1 MLQLAKKH
9 LVTIG
14 LGITITLFAVPIHSQ
29 AAGLEDGLTS
39 KQEKFINEIAP
50 HAQKVQKEHGI
61 LASITISQA
70 ILESNW
76 GESKLAKDGNNLFG
90 IKGSYQGAS
99 IKLPTKEHNGF
110 VWVGTDAVFR
120 AYPGWYESMNDHA
133 LLFVKGP
140 SWNPHLYGGLIKEYD
155 FEKAAIAL
163 GKTGYSSD
171 PEYAAKLIELIKK
184 ANLNKYD
191 TVYSER
197 VSDKAIKATG
207 EVAVKDNCYVWSAP
221 GGTKGAKPVV
231 STTKYFGRQVSIN
244 QEVKVTD
251 SNISWYHIHQ
261 NGESIGWIEST
272 SIKDFYQ
279 LEDYAPT
286 VDALLKTDDNNRL
299 VINMDIDT
307 SELHKTKLVKA
318 DTKEKTAFNL
328 PLLNVQSII
337 W

>member
-1 MLQLAKKH
+1 M
-9 LVTIG
+9 VC
-14 LGITITLFAVPIHSQ
+14 S
-29 AAGLEDGLTS
+29 
-39 KQEKFINEIAP
+39 
-50 HAQKVQKEHGI
+50 
-61 LASITISQA
+61 
-70 ILESNW
+70 
-76 GESKLAKDGNNLFG
+76 
-90 IKGSYQGAS
+90 
-99 IKLPTKEHNGF
+99 
-110 VWVGTDAVFR
+110 
-120 AYPGWYESMNDHA
+120 
-133 LLFVKGP
+133 
-140 SWNPHLYGGLIKEYD
+140 
-155 FEKAAIAL
+155 
-163 GKTGYSSD
+163 
-171 PEYAAKLIELIKK
+171 
-184 ANLNKYD
+184 
-191 TVYSER
+191 
-197 VSDKAIKATG
+197 
-207 EVAVKDNCYVWSAP
+207 